1 MSGQLSSIPT
11 SLPPELY
18 DQAGS
23 GGIMSRE
30 TEGGVAVKPESFTP
44 IQTAKQSSA
53 PDTLHTRTVGPKRPE
68 KSANIG
74 NVQNQTKRSLDAAK
88 GRGREKGEQTVGK
101 QAAQQAPSLST
112 NVTSRNMT
120 VLSSSF
126 VDSDTVKSDS
136 FTTIQTARQSPAP
149 DTLHARTV
157 GPKRPEKSVNIG
169 NVQNQTKLSLDTAKG
184 RDHNK
189 GEQAVGKQAA
199 QQAPSLSTNV
209 TSRNVTVL
217 SSSFVDS
224 DSVKPESFTRIQT
237 ARQYPAPDTLQTR
250 TVGPKRPEKSANIG
264 NVQNRTKLS
273 LDTAKGHNRNKGEQ
287 TVGKQAAQQTSTTET
302 SCNVTVLSSSFV
314 DRKGGQKAEI
324 QKAGKN
330 AKPAVKGKSH
340 SVGGTTTLPLQKGAP
355 TGVKSQTNKLQ
366 SATRMN
372 SDSSPGR
379 ATASSSQKGTIP
391 RAMSQTNKLQPTVKV
406 DVHSSQVGASAS
418 SQQRT
423 APGIM
428 PQMSSS
434 AMGNPHVSQKT
445 IPISHQQGTI
455 TTNIKPQINRL
466 HPTVMSALHHSQ
478 KVITGVKH
486 PMNKSHSTVGAS
498 PRPSQWTTSGSY
510 HQSAEMATEDQ
521 SHWDVDKMEINQ
533 YCYEDGPK
541 DEYGLNEGER
551 LYCDMIADEDGD
563 KIYDGEDNQ
572 ELEYDGYDGEDKQEL
587 NDEDVEEN
595 EEGLYSGEEDE
606 EDDQELELEDN
617 GDEDEDDNLELEDD
631 RDEDQDELA
640 LQYGGYGENDEEDNQ
655 ESEEDDQSEPVSD
668 EDEDDSQ
675 ESEDDRE
682 EGQYEP
688 ALQYGRYG
696 ENDEEDSQESEDDD
710 QSEPVSD
717 EDDQDDDQELDE
729 DAREYEPELEGDDY
743 ASDDEG
749 GPTVDEYEDGDDDE
763 QGLYE
768 DCGEYEPGFDG
779 DDYDDDNS
787 DDNGD
792 GW

>member
-30 TEGGVAVKPESFTP
+30 TEGGDAVKPESFTP
-44 IQTAKQSSA
+44 IQTAKQSPA

-68 KSANIG
+68 KSA
-74 NVQNQTKRSLDAAK
+74 
-88 GRGREKGEQTVGK
+88 
-101 QAAQQAPSLST
+101 
-112 NVTSRNMT
+112 
-120 VLSSSF
+120 
-126 VDSDTVKSDS
+126 
-136 FTTIQTARQSPAP
+136 
-149 DTLHARTV
+149 
-157 GPKRPEKSVNIG
+157 NIG

-273 LDTAKGHNRNKGEQ
+273 LDTAKGHDRNKGEQ

-418 SQQRT
+418 SQQRA

-445 IPISHQQGTI
+445 IPISHQKGTI

-466 HPTVMSALHHSQ
+466 HSTVMSALHHSQ

-541 DEYGLNEGER
+541 DEHGLDEGV
-551 LYCDMIADEDGD
+551 
-563 KIYDGEDNQ
+563 
-572 ELEYDGYDGEDKQEL
+572 EYDGYDGEDKQEL

-631 RDEDQDELA
+631 RDEDQDEPA

-655 ESEEDDQSEPVSD
+655 ESEEDDQSEPMSD
-668 EDEDDSQ
+668 EDEDDNQ

-688 ALQYGRYG
+688 ALQYGGYG

-710 QSEPVSD
+710 QSEPVSDKDESGEEDEQGSD

-749 GPTVDEYEDGDDDE
+749 DSEPTVDEYEDGDDDE